1 MLYPVYKCEDYWM
14 DQGQLTIYRVG
25 YKDDDIDDEFD
36 VIKLDNNGKVT
47 WRVESL
53 LYGDILN
60 SSKVGKK
67 LINYCIKNG

>member
-1 MLYPVYKCEDYWM
+1 MELYGTRVV
-14 DQGQLTIYRVG
+14 YRVG
-25 YKDDDIDDEFD
+25 YEDDDIDDEFD
-36 VIKLDNNGKVT
+36 VIKSYNNGKVT

>member
-1 MLYPVYKCEDYWM
+1 MKSLIELYGTRVV
-14 DQGQLTIYRVG
+14 YRVG
-25 YKDDDIDDEFD
+25 YEDDDIDDEFD
-36 VIKLDNNGKVT
+36 VIKSDNNGKVT

-67 LINYCIKNG
+67 LIKFCQKQ

>member
-1 MLYPVYKCEDYWM
+1 MANKTKSLIELYGTRVV
-14 DQGQLTIYRVG
+14 YRVG
-25 YKDDDIDDEFD
+25 YEDDDIDDEFD

-67 LINYCIKNG
+67 LINFIKKNGR

>member
-1 MLYPVYKCEDYWM
+1 MKSLIELYGTRVV
-14 DQGQLTIYRVG
+14 YRVG
-25 YKDDDIDDEFD
+25 YEDDDIDDEFD

-67 LINYCIKNG
+67 LITFCQKQ

>member
-1 MLYPVYKCEDYWM
+1 MKSLIELYGTRVV
-14 DQGQLTIYRVG
+14 YRVG
-25 YKDDDIDDEFD
+25 YEDDDIDDEFD
-36 VIKLDNNGKVT
+36 VIKSDNNGKVT
-47 WRVESL
+47 WHVESL

>member
-1 MLYPVYKCEDYWM
+1 MKSLIELYGTRVVYR
-14 DQGQLTIYRVG
+14 IG
-25 YKDDDIDDEFD
+25 YEDDDIDDEFD

-67 LINYCIKNG
+67 LINFIKKNGK